1 MRIRP
6 GLSWLLESTLPEA
19 LDARL
24 LPLLEAI
31 ATGSS
36 LSAAVS
42 KCGVSY
48 RAAWGLLREY
58 ERKLGAPL
66 VQLHRGRGA
75 RLALAGER
83 LVAADR
89 AAHVRLARILPR
101 LSVDIGEREPRRGR
115 TPTLRL
121 RVAASH
127 DLALLALRDALRSTG
142 LEIELAFMGSL
153 LALQQFD
160 EGRVDAAGFH
170 VVDGLHG
177 KDELRPFMRYLRA
190 KRDRL
195 LRVVDREQGL
205 ILPRGNPARVKSF
218 GDIARK
224 GLRFVNRQQGS
235 GTRLIVERILEQE
248 GIAAGSLAGY
258 ASEEFTH
265 PAVAATVASG
275 AADAGFGLRAAARE
289 HGLAFVAQARE
300 RYYLAFRA
308 AASATPPVTRL
319 LEALDSPVFARI
331 VRGLPGYAREG
342 AVALARVDTLIA

>member
-1 MRIRP
+1 M
-6 GLSWLLESTLPEA
+6 
-19 LDARL
+19 
-24 LPLLEAI
+24 
-31 ATGSS
+31 
-36 LSAAVS
+36 
-42 KCGVSY
+42 
-48 RAAWGLLREY
+48 
-58 ERKLGAPL
+58 
-66 VQLHRGRGA
+66 
-75 RLALAGER
+75 
-83 LVAADR
+83 
-89 AAHVRLARILPR
+89 
-101 LSVDIGEREPRRGR
+101 
-115 TPTLRL
+115 
-121 RVAASH
+121 AASH
-127 DLALLALRDALRSTG
+127 DLALLALRDALQSTG
-142 LEIELAFMGSL
+142 FEIELAFMGSL

-177 KDELRPFMRYLRA
+177 RDELRPFTRYLRDR
-190 KRDRL
+190 RDRL
-195 LRVVDREQGL
+195 VRVVDREQGL

-300 RYYLAFRA
+300 RYYLALRA
-308 AASATPPVTRL
+308 AASAAPPVTRL
-319 LEALDSPVFARI
+319 LEALESPMFTQI

-342 AVALARVDTLIA
+342 PAALARVDTLAA